1 MSEEPFLV
9 TVLEAGCLWD
19 CGSTH
24 GRSKRFFC
32 SLKHFKKSWMWA
44 FSDIICYVCCVAGL
58 EFSSFVEDK
67 SKDVFAIYEDTLHKS
82 SPPAVILS
90 GPELASMMKIGTRV
104 VRGVDW
110 KWGDQ
115 VSILFYFLLSK
126 GQNTNCGHM
135 RGVSIW

>member
-1 MSEEPFLV
+1 M
-9 TVLEAGCLWD
+9 AGP
-19 CGSTH
+19 
-24 GRSKRFFC
+24 
-32 SLKHFKKSWMWA
+32 
-44 FSDIICYVCCVAGL
+44 
-58 EFSSFVEDK
+58 EFSSCVEDK